1 MFIKNEGLEVELRKE
16 WKKWQSKAHPEDMM
30 SFMDYVDEVD
40 SFNGHKVKVKG
51 GYNMEYQILFEM

>member
-1 MFIKNEGLEVELRKE
+1 MFIKN
-16 WKKWQSKAHPEDMM
+16 EDMM